1 MNYAEFTDKLA
12 DKFLKVREEAKKDK
26 FGEGII
32 AVRQATTALEFFA
45 DLMNLKHRG
54 DWGLLLKQV
63 LAETKSCELQDI
75 CKHFKSG
82 V

>member
-32 AVRQATTALEFFA
+32 AVRQATTALEFLGF
-45 DLMNLKHRG
+45 LKG
-54 DWGLLLKQV
+54 ILSFFLL
-63 LAETKSCELQDI
+63 
-75 CKHFKSG
+75 G
-82 V
+82 